1 LIAARSDAGI
11 IQAEVAAPMATITSV
26 VSRLESGL
34 TRFQRSARLR
44 NMPSPWAVA
53 WRSG

>member
-26 VSRLESGL
+26 VSRLESGRYTL
-34 TRFQRSARLR
+34 PTLR
-44 NMPSPWAVA
+44 TIE
-53 WRSG
+53 